1 MYTGKKIS
9 IFPVAVNKVT
19 IFGHF
24 KKKYHLIVIQAKKNY
39 MSWAGIYAIIMYAG
53 KLFYCFLKTNL
64 LW

>member
-1 MYTGKKIS
+1 
-9 IFPVAVNKVT
+9 VAVNKVT

>member
-39 MSWAGIYAIIMYAG
+39 MS
-53 KLFYCFLKTNL
+53 
-64 LW
+64 